1 MRLIPICVLQNL
13 LLFFLDISFLQGKVP
28 ELDSLMFSASHLRA
42 SRFRNVTVQLNTHRT
57 IQNLQ
62 IVGNMSLQGV
72 LDLPTPSFP
81 ACINT
86 SNFIVKRLNK
96 FISCD

>member
-1 MRLIPICVLQNL
+1 
-13 LLFFLDISFLQGKVP
+13 
-28 ELDSLMFSASHLRA
+28 
-42 SRFRNVTVQLNTHRT
+42 
-57 IQNLQ
+57 
-62 IVGNMSLQGV
+62 

-96 FISCD
+96 FISCDWVHNLDGCGSAPYNLSGFVSKIFVFKTPWKRNLVD